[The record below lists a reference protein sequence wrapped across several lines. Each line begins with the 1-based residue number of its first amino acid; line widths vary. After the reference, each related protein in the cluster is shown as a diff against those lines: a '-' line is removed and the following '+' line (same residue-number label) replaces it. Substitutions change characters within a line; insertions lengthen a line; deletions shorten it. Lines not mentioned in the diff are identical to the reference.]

1 MTPVDTFLHSVRG
14 AFSPSPTGEAG
25 WLWAAFGL
33 AVLLAILGQRWWAI
47 RARGR
52 AAKMAFARLLAER
65 RLSAAEGRLLERLG
79 KLASVAPVLV
89 ATHLDVFERAT
100 GRELATHTPTTASG
114 THEVTSAASDDV
126 FAHVHR
132 LRRALG
138 FHVVPEHLPML
149 TTRELVPGTPVEVTG
164 FLGEVI
170 EVNEAW
176 FAVIAAPD
184 TTFVTGAPDK
194 PTRLTFTRDA
204 RYAARCFPLSA
215 EPARAPRKLVLRH
228 DEHPERHQLRAAVR
242 VNAPGTVRLSRRP
255 GEAATGNGAGPEQA
269 DAYAASGSLVDISI
283 GGLAVA
289 WPGPLSVGASPHVTV
304 EWNAEVYQDLPAV
317 ILRCDARPGGRFLV
331 RLEFRG
337 LPAAEEARLAAAV
350 ARHSARPEE
359 SSRGA

>member
-33 AVLLAILGQRWWAI
+33 AVLLAILGQRWWAS

-52 AAKMAFARLLAER
+52 AAKTAFARLLAER
-65 RLSAAEGRLLERLG
+65 RLSAADGRLLERLG
-79 KLASVAPVLV
+79 KLASVTPALV
-89 ATHLDVFERAT
+89 ATHLDVFEGAT
-100 GRELATHTPTTASG
+100 ARELATQTPTTASG
-114 THEVTSAASDDV
+114 TNEATSASPGDV

-138 FHVVPEHLPML
+138 FHVVPEHLPVL
-149 TTRELVPGTPVEVTG
+149 TTRELVPGTPVEVMG
-164 FLGEVI
+164 FAGEVI

-184 TTFVTGAPDK
+184 TTFVPGAPDK
-194 PTRLTFTRDA
+194 PARLTFTRDA
-204 RYAARCFPLSA
+204 RYAARCLPLSA

-242 VNAPGTVRLSRRP
+242 VNAPGIVRLSRRA
-255 GEAATGNGAGPEQA
+255 GEAATGNGAPEQA
-269 DAYAASGSLVDISI
+269 DPYAASGSLVDISI

-359 SSRGA
+359 SSGGA